1 VFYYVEKDE
10 LILYAENSRSTFSLG
25 HGLAGLAVTDKKA
38 YIVNDIK
45 QSTVFNKLVDISSIL
60 PIYAIPLVDNNS
72 TSEDDDGNESVF
84 GVIEFVLRTNFQS
97 KKERDAL
104 MECQGGYFGFE
115 DHITNVLNKYAR
127 LVIHAMRNTNFK
139 EI

>member
-1 VFYYVEKDE
+1 M
-10 LILYAENSRSTFSLG
+10 
-25 HGLAGLAVTDKKA
+25 TDKKA

-72 TSEDDDGNESVF
+72 ISVDDDDKNESVF

-115 DHITNVLNKYAR
+115 DHITHVLNKYAR
-127 LVIHAMRNTNFK
+127 LVIHAMRNSNLK